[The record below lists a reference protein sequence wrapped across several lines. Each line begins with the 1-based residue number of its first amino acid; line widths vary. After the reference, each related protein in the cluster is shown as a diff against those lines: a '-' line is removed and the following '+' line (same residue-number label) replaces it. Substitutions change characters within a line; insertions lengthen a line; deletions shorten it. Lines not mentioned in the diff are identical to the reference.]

1 LTLRAHEPERR
12 ANNARCAWTSAARV
26 LLLLCLED
34 LMITTRPILLAVLA
48 AIACQPSFADDTPS
62 TRFERDIVMRY
73 HMHQNFDLVRAIERL
88 LIRGKLADA
97 RQFATSISWAPDEP
111 AHGPWAT
118 HAVTVRERAGAVARA
133 KTVDDAI
140 AKTAK
145 LGAACGNCHGDLG
158 VSTSFEQL
166 PKLPADKPTVE
177 ARMQR
182 HRWAADRLWEGVI
195 GNANKSWRAG
205 LDLLAAAP
213 LDQPAN
219 RAAFA
224 RDLQRIAKQAR
235 QPSSG
240 PLVDRATTYGEILVV
255 CARCHTTP

>member
-1 LTLRAHEPERR
+1 MKMT
-12 ANNARCAWTSAARV
+12 N
-26 LLLLCLED
+26 
-34 LMITTRPILLAVLA
+34 RPILLALLA
-48 AIACQPSFADDTPS
+48 AIACRPGFADDSPPA
-62 TRFERDIVMRY
+62 RFERDVVLRY

-97 RQFATSISWAPDEP
+97 QKFATSISWAPDEP

-118 HAVTVRERAGAVARA
+118 HAVTIRERAADVARA
-133 KTVDDAI
+133 KTVEDAI

-145 LGAACGNCHGDLG
+145 LGAACGNCHGELG
-158 VSTSFEQL
+158 ASPSFEHL

-195 GNANKSWRAG
+195 GNADKSWRAG
-205 LDLLAAAP
+205 LDLLAAKP

-224 RDLQRIAKQAR
+224 RQLQRLASQAR

>member
-1 LTLRAHEPERR
+1 MTDQPFRRR
-12 ANNARCAWTSAARV
+12 AAVVITARP
-26 LLLLCLED
+26 L
-34 LMITTRPILLAVLA
+34 VLA
-48 AIACQPSFADDTPS
+48 LIAVIASQPSFADDSPPA
-62 TRFERDIVMRY
+62 RFERDVVMRY
-73 HMHQNFDLVRAIERL
+73 HMHQNFDLVRAVERL

-97 RQFATSISWAPDEP
+97 RQLATSISWAPDEP
-111 AHGPWAT
+111 AHGPWVT
-118 HAVTVRERAGAVARA
+118 HAVTVRERAAAVAKA

-145 LGAACGNCHGDLG
+145 LGAACGNCHGELG
-158 VSTSFEQL
+158 VSPSFEHL

-195 GNANKSWRAG
+195 GNADKSWIAG

-219 RAAFA
+219 RAAYA
-224 RDLQRIAKQAR
+224 RQLQRIASQAR
-235 QPSSG
+235 QPNPG
-240 PLVDRATTYGEILVV
+240 PLTDRATTYGELLVV
-255 CARCHTTP
+255 CARCHTTR